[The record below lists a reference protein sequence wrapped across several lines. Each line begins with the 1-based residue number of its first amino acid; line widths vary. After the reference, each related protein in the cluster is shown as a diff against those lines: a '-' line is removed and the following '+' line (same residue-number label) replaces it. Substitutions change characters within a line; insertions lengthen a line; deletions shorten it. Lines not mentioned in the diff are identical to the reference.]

1 MKKKV
6 YYSMHQHPG
15 LRIPIHEFGPSMT
28 QPDEALSIE
37 QILARVSHGLTTGL
51 GASVSDDDYDD
62 PNDEDFDDP
71 TLQPGF
77 DKLDALELATSEQT
91 RDLEDRIDKH
101 RKKSAKNKED
111 EEFKKRVDEE
121 VQKRVDEEIS
131 KRQKQ
136 EEPQE

>member
-15 LRIPIHEFGPSMT
+15 VRIPKHEFGPSQT

-37 QILARVSHGLTTGL
+37 QILNRVQNGLTTGI
-51 GASVSDDDYDD
+51 GASSSDDDYDD
-62 PNDEDFDDP
+62 PNDDDFDDP

-77 DKLDALELATSEQT
+77 DKLDALELATSEET

-101 RKKSAKNKED
+101 RKKAAKKKVD
-111 EEFKKRVDEE
+111 EEFNKVVEDKVKKRVDEE
-121 VQKRVDEEIS
+121 LA

>member
-1 MKKKV
+1 MKKRV

-15 LRIPIHEFGPSMT
+15 VRIPKHEFGPSMT
-28 QPDEALSIE
+28 QPDEALTIE
-37 QILARVSHGLTTGL
+37 EILNRVSHGLTTGI

-62 PNDEDFDDP
+62 PNDDDFDDP

-101 RKKSAKNKED
+101 RKKSAKKKAD
-111 EEFKKRVDEE
+111 EEF
-121 VQKRVDEEIS
+121 QKRVDEEIAR
-131 KRQKQ
+131 RQQQ

>member
-15 LRIPIHEFGPSMT
+15 VRIPKHEFGPSKT

-37 QILARVSHGLTTGL
+37 QILDRVQRGLTTGV
-51 GASVSDDDYDD
+51 GASVSDADYDD
-62 PNDEDFDDP
+62 PNDDDFDDP

-77 DKLDALELATSEQT
+77 DKLDALELATSEEI

-101 RKKSAKNKED
+101 RKKAAKKKAD
-111 EEFKKRVDEE
+111 EEFN
-121 VQKRVDEEIS
+121 KRVDEEIARR
-131 KRQKQ
+131 KQQ
-136 EEPQE
+136 EEEPK